1 MYAEV
6 VDGINLIWNNKFT
19 EAEQMFSA
27 KSTTYPRHALH
38 FAEVAFLRS
47 FITADSQDT
56 ETAVSRLKEAKN
68 LAENHLKVLEKGIL
82 PPGYPSASAPSTEK
96 GLVANM
102 HLDTRVVMGDVLY
115 MLAVLQLTRDSKLK
129 GAFNMRKSW
138 KVFEESLKMV
148 SREPNL
154 FDLEL
159 QRCLNFGAGFFYFA
173 MSIIP
178 QKFLKLI
185 ELVGFKADRELGLKY
200 IRECYDAGGVRSSFA
215 SIVLLFNNLLL
226 PRGLANPAK
235 YLREADSL
243 IQQSLAKY
251 PNGSL
256 FQVMGS
262 HCARKQCN
270 VDEGIRYMELA
281 IENCKS
287 LGVSPLI
294 YKYELANCYCMK
306 MKWDIAASHFE
317 PLVTAD
323 NFQVRALCALQLAS
337 CYFMMGD
344 RAKAQAMFQK
354 VPSFAKKNSS
364 VDPIVAQQAQRFQAS
379 GGHFS
384 AFELLYIRRDLAKME
399 KETPEL
405 LQVLDGLAA
414 EIGATAAIAVEAK
427 KESFSDKFK
436 SLSLGPKPKEVVD
449 FTADNRASYLMI
461 RGSMLKALNK
471 RDEAIACFREAIQLD
486 NVLKE
491 KYYIPYCLYEL
502 SECLYHNDNIKDA
515 QELIKKCNNLSGYAW
530 EDPLKVRLRVT
541 MDQLKN
547 GISEESSTAITITAT
562 NGAEPPSP
570 LTPPSPDHA
579 DTPSGGDAKTNS
591 SAMLSAEVQASS

>member
-6 VDGINLIWNNKFT
+6 VDGINLIWDNKFT
-19 EAEQMFSA
+19 EAENLFGS
-27 KSTTYPRHALH
+27 KSTFHPRHALH
-38 FAEVAFLRS
+38 HAEVAFLRS
-47 FITADSQDT
+47 FITADSNDT
-56 ETAVSRLKEAKN
+56 ETAVSRLKHAKK
-68 LAENHLKVLEKGIL
+68 LAESQQKLLEKGVI
-82 PPGYPSASAPSTEK
+82 PQGFPSMDK
-96 GLVANM
+96 VALANLN
-102 HLDTRVVMGDVLY
+102 LDIRVVMGDVLY

-148 SREPNL
+148 SREPNVY
-154 FDLEL
+154 DPEL
-159 QRCLNFGAGFFYFA
+159 VRCLNFGAGFFFFA

-185 ELVGFKADRELGLKY
+185 ELVGFKADRDLGLKY
-200 IRECYDAGGVRSSFA
+200 IRDCHDAGGVRSPFA
-215 SIVLLFNNLLL
+215 SIVLLFNNLIL

-235 YLREADSL
+235 YLKEADSL

-270 VDEGIRYMELA
+270 VDEGINYMEMA

-306 MKWDIAASHFE
+306 MKWDVAASHFE
-317 PLVTAD
+317 PLVATD
-323 NFQVRALCALQLAS
+323 NFQVRALCALQLAG

-354 VPSFAKKNSS
+354 VPTIIKKNSS
-364 VDPIVAQQAQRFQAS
+364 VDPIVAAQAQRYLAA

-384 AFELLYIRRDLAKME
+384 TFELLYIRRDLAKME
-399 KETPEL
+399 KEIPEL
-405 LQVLDGLAA
+405 MQLLEKYAT
-414 EIGATAAIAVEAK
+414 EIGADTPVAVEAK
-427 KESFSDKFK
+427 KD
-436 SLSLGPKPKEVVD
+436 SLSARFRSISLSKPKQEVVD
-449 FTADNRASYLMI
+449 YTADNRASYLMLK
-461 RGSMLKALNK
+461 GSMLKALNK
-471 RDEAIACFREAIQLD
+471 GDEAIACFKEVVQMDSA
-486 NVLKE
+486 LKE
-491 KYYIPYCLYEL
+491 KYYVPYSLYEL
-502 SECLYHNDNIKDA
+502 AECLYHNDNLKEA
-515 QELIKKCNNLSGYAW
+515 QEMIKKCNNVSGYAW

-541 MDQLKN
+541 MDQLKH
-547 GISEESSTAITITAT
+547 GGVDDGEEPSPSSSVTSLVAT
-562 NGAEPPSP
+562 NGDEVPEVAAAATVAGGGVVTTASP
-570 LTPPSPDHA
+570 I
-579 DTPSGGDAKTNS
+579 
-591 SAMLSAEVQASS
+591 EAST